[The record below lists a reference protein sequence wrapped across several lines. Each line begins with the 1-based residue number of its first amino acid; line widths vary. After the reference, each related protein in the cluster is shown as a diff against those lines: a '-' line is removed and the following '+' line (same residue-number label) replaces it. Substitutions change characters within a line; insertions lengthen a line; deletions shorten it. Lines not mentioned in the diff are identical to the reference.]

1 MESSNSSINQ
11 QQQATDGTTP
21 PPAPDTNQQGGE
33 LSSTAPNLTKT
44 KYDVMA
50 DAVLQDIAA
59 LRAAL
64 PQAGVT
70 ETLTAARRKGRTN
83 VSREFLVT
91 AVEAVAASPQLRAAT
106 QLDPDRGQETLQ
118 LLDAF
123 GRVVTAFEQFA
134 SDVKLLLSSRRGE
147 LTDHSREAYGVAK
160 GLVRSVKGIDLLIH
174 VRKMKV
180 GARFNNGRLKKM
192 EGGNQPNQGA

>member
-1 MESSNSSINQ
+1 MDSSNSSINQ

-21 PPAPDTNQQGGE
+21 PPQPDTHQTGGE
-33 LSSTAPNLTKT
+33 ASSTAPNLTKT

-64 PQAGVT
+64 PQANVPESVIAFRRSRVNVT
-70 ETLTAARRKGRTN
+70 RD
-83 VSREFLVT
+83 FLAS
-91 AVEAVAASPQLRAAT
+91 AVDAVAASPQLRAAT

-118 LLDAF
+118 LIDAF
-123 GRVVTAFEQFA
+123 GRVVTAFEQFT
-134 SDVKLLLSSRRGE
+134 SDVKTLLFARKAE

-160 GLVRSVKGIDLLIH
+160 GLVRSVKGSDLLVH
-174 VRKMKV
+174 VRKMKT
-180 GARFNNGRLKKM
+180 GARFNRGRANGK
-192 EGGNQPNQGA
+192 EGGDPKTVTI